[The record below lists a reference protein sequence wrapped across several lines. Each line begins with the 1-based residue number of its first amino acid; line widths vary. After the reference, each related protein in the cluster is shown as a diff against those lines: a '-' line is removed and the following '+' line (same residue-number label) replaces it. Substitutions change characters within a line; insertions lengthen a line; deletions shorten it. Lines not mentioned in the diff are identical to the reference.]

1 MGFSF
6 YILERRNNMEIVEF
20 IEIACECQLTNAEKE
35 FVRSVERHY
44 KKHSRLCYIMPR
56 SSDGL
61 LELYFLWAVMVA
73 FYEPKRKYKCINHE
87 KKPPL
92 GIMPRSYWDGRRQ
105 HDITDAIKRYL
116 QVGKKIPEEWIE
128 EYNELTD
135 RYGNV
140 SKTETLGASCTLKN
154 EECSC
159 DCTREYSKKEED
171 TADE

>member
-1 MGFSF
+1 
-6 YILERRNNMEIVEF
+6 MEIVEF
-20 IEIACECQLTNAEKE
+20 IEVACECQLTNAEKE
-35 FVRSVERHY
+35 FVRSVEKRY
-44 KKHSRLCYIMPR
+44 KEHGRLCYISPR
-56 SSDGL
+56 SNDGL
-61 LELYFLWAVMVA
+61 LELHFLWAMMVA
-73 FYEPKRKYKCINHE
+73 FYEPKRKYKYKYMNHENKLE

-128 EYNELTD
+128 AYNNLTD

-140 SKTETLGASCTLKN
+140 SKTETLCASCTLKN

-159 DCTREYSKKEED
+159 DCTREYSKKEEN

>member
-1 MGFSF
+1 MN
-6 YILERRNNMEIVEF
+6 IDVVEF
-20 IEIACECQLTNAEKE
+20 IEIACEYQLMEYQKE
-35 FVRSVERHY
+35 FIRSIEKRY
-44 KKHSRLCYIMPR
+44 KEHSRLCYIMPR

-61 LELYFLWAVMVA
+61 LELQLLWAVMVA
-73 FYEPKRKYKCINHE
+73 LHEPKRKYINCE
-87 KKPPL
+87 DKSNIKPPL

-135 RYGNV
+135 RYGNA
-140 SKTETLGASCTLKN
+140 SKTETLCDSCTLKN

>member
-1 MGFSF
+1 
-6 YILERRNNMEIVEF
+6 MEIVEF
-20 IEIACECQLTNAEKE
+20 IEVACECQLTNSEKE
-35 FVRSVERHY
+35 FIRIVERRY
-44 KKHSRLCYIMPR
+44 KEHGRLCYILPR
-56 SSDGL
+56 SNDEM

-73 FYEPKRKYKCINHE
+73 FYEPKRKYINCE
-87 KKPPL
+87 DKSNIKPPL

-116 QVGKKIPEEWIE
+116 QVGKKIPEEWID

-135 RYGNV
+135 RYGNA
-140 SKTETLGASCTLKN
+140 SKTETLCDSCTLKN

>member
-1 MGFSF
+1 
-6 YILERRNNMEIVEF
+6 MEIVEF
-20 IEIACECQLTNAEKE
+20 IENVCECQLMEYQKK
-35 FVRSVERHY
+35 FVRSVEKRY
-44 KKHSRLCYIMPR
+44 KEHSRLCYIPPR
-56 SSDGL
+56 SSDRL
-61 LELYFLWAVMVA
+61 LELYFLWTLMVA
-73 FYEPKRKYKCINHE
+73 LYEPKRKYMIHE
-87 KKPPL
+87 DKSNAKPLL

-140 SKTETLGASCTLKN
+140 SKTETLCDSCALQN
-154 EECSC
+154 EECHC
-159 DCTREYSKKEED
+159 DCTREYSQKEED